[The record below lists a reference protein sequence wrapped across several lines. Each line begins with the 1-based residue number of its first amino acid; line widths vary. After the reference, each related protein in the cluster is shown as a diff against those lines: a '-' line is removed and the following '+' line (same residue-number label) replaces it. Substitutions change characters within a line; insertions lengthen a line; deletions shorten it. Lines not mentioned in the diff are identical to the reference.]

1 MKKGLV
7 IRSTGNRYLVKDED
21 GSTHDCV
28 ISGKLRIKD
37 FKITN
42 PIAVGDIVFYE
53 EDVQISVI
61 KEIQPRKN
69 YIIRKSSNLS
79 KQGHIIAANV
89 DFAILIVTIKSPETY
104 TTFIDRFLMS
114 AEAYRIPAILVFN
127 KIDLLSQDE
136 EDYLDSLIDIY
147 TKIGYQCYKMSIEKN
162 INIDKVRELFI
173 NKTCVLSGHSGVGK
187 SSLIRKLDPTINV
200 KVSSISDAHH
210 KGKHTTTYYEM
221 YNLSTGGF
229 IIDTP
234 GIKGFG
240 IIDINKD
247 EVYHFFPEFFKT
259 AENCQFYNCTHLHEP
274 NCAVK
279 KALEDGKI
287 SWTRYNSYLSIL
299 SGDDDKHREKIVS

>member
-1 MKKGLV
+1 MERGLV
-7 IRSTGNRYLVKDED
+7 IRSYGNRYLVKDD
-21 GSTHDCV
+21 SGSTHECML
-28 ISGKLRIKD
+28 SGKTRIKD
-37 FKITN
+37 IKTTN
-42 PIAVGDIVFYE
+42 PIAVGDIVFFE
-53 EDVQISVI
+53 EDAQISVI

-89 DFAILIVTIKSPETY
+89 DFAILIVTIKSPETF

-114 AEAYRIPAILVFN
+114 AEAYRIPAILLFN
-127 KIDLLSQDE
+127 KIDLLTKDE
-136 EDYLDSLIDIY
+136 EEYLDSLISIY
-147 TKIGYQCYKMSIEKN
+147 KKIGYDCYKMSIEKE
-162 INIDKVRELFI
+162 INLESVRALFQ

-187 SSLIRKLDPTINV
+187 SSLIQKLDPTINL
-200 KVSSISDAHH
+200 KISTISDTHN

-221 YNLSTGGF
+221 YSLSSGGY

-240 IIDINKD
+240 IIDIFKN
-247 EVYHFFPEFFKT
+247 EVYHFFPEIFRMS
-259 AENCQFYNCTHLHEP
+259 EHCQFYNCTHLHEP

-279 KALEDGKI
+279 KALENGDI

-299 SGDDDKHREKIVS
+299 SGDDDKHREKINS